1 MKHNL
6 SKMVVDIPALETSVE
21 GKLRGGFS
29 YVTHG
34 DVSICGGPNN
44 HCRRGDRETNSVCS
58 DNDVCY
64 DNHDA
69 QACSGNYSTNCSS
82 HRSHPTSTST
92 SSSTST
98 SKLMSDIF
106 SLF

>member
-1 MKHNL
+1 MRHNL
-6 SKMVVDIPALETSVE
+6 SKMVVDIPALETTEE

-29 YVTHG
+29 YLAHG
-34 DVSICGGPNN
+34 GISICGGPNN
-44 HCRRGDRETNSVCS
+44 HCENNSICR

-64 DNHDA
+64 DNHDS
-69 QACSGNYSTNCSS
+69 QACAGNYSTDCSS
-82 HRSHPTSTST
+82 HGSRPTFTST
-92 SSSTST
+92 SSSTSTST